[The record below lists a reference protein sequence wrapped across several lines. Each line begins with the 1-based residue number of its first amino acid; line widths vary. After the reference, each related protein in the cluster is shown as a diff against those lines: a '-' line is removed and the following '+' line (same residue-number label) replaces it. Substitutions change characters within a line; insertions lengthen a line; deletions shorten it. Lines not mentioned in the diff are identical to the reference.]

1 MNETKKE
8 ARPDANRDP
17 MSGASGAHPVGVGLG
32 SVSGATIGAVVGAAA
47 GPAGTALGAA
57 IGGVAGGLTGKGLA
71 EAVNPTVED
80 TYWRA
85 NYASRPY
92 VKAGTGYEAYQA
104 AYRLGWKGP
113 GRYGEL
119 NWEKAEPR
127 LREEWHRGS
136 GQSRLD
142 WDKASPAVKD
152 AWGRLRDD
160 ADYRKEN
167 I

>member
-1 MNETKKE
+1 MDEKRTQ
-8 ARPDANRDP
+8 PDANRDP
-17 MSGASGAHPVGVGLG
+17 LTGQPGAHPIGVGLG
-32 SVSGATIGAVVGAAA
+32 SASGGSIGAVVGAIA
-47 GPAGTALGAA
+47 GGPVGTAIGAT

-71 EAVNPTVED
+71 EVANPTVED
-80 TYWRA
+80 TYWRE

-92 VKAGTGYEAYQA
+92 VKPGTRYETYQA
-104 AYRLGWKGP
+104 AYRVGWEGP

-127 LREEWHRGS
+127 LREDWHRAGS
-136 GQSRLD
+136 ESRLD
-142 WDKASPAVKD
+142 WDKASLAARD
-152 AWGRLRDD
+152 AWSRLRDD